1 MTHPLVHVKHNHNS
15 RDGWHPMTAQLIN
28 IKAAETTQLWH
39 CSKKLD
45 AIFSLLIKSKHRDP
59 IIYISNIDISKKI
72 SVLKLYSV

>member
-1 MTHPLVHVKHNHNS
+1 
-15 RDGWHPMTAQLIN
+15 MTAQLIN

-39 CSKKLD
+39 CSRLHPLGVQVPCKQLD

-59 IIYISNIDISKKI
+59 IVYISNIEISFSKKI